1 MPDAAQMRAIGLT
14 CQSMTVKRSRA
25 GRGGQPHSRW
35 FAADLLALPGSL
47 PGMSDTPA
55 AGVALLVVDVQPT
68 FLKAMPEGEACL
80 SRCRLA
86 VAAAQLLAIPVLFTE
101 QVPAKLGPT
110 HPDLLAAAGEGRAVF
125 GKTAFSAFGAP
136 GLTEACGK
144 AEVSQLLI
152 CGLEIPVCVY
162 QTAMDA
168 LREGMG
174 VTILSDAVT
183 GRRSEDGQACLAALR
198 AAGAHVLPT
207 ETVFYAMLGDAT
219 HPQFRAFTELVKQAA

>member
-1 MPDAAQMRAIGLT
+1 MIKFL
-14 CQSMTVKRSRA
+14 
-25 GRGGQPHSRW
+25 QPGVLW
-35 FAADLLALPGSL
+35 WLPVALLALL
-47 PGMSDTPA
+47 PS
-55 AGVALLVVDVQPT
+55 VLVVHPSVPARSVKEFIALAKSKPGQLSYGTAGSGSANHLTMELFKVVTATNIVHIPYKGAGPAVQ
-68 FLKAMPEGEACL
+68 
-80 SRCRLA
+80 A
-86 VAAAQLLAIPVLFTE
+86 VAA
-101 QVPAKLGPT
+101 GW
-110 HPDLLAAAGEGRAVF
+110 DLLIVDEAHERSLNIDFILGHLRRLRLRRPELKIVI
-125 GKTAFSAFGAP
+125 TSATID
-136 GLTEACGK
+136 TEAFAK

>member
-1 MPDAAQMRAIGLT
+1 LAA
-14 CQSMTVKRSRA
+14 
-25 GRGGQPHSRW
+25 
-35 FAADLLALPGSL
+35 
-47 PGMSDTPA
+47 MSDTPTT
-55 AGVALLVVDVQPT
+55 GVALLVVDVQPT

-80 SRCRLA
+80 RRC
-86 VAAAQLLAIPVLFTE
+86 LLAAGAAKLLGVPVLFTE

-110 HPDLLAAAGEGRAVF
+110 HPDLLLVAGEGRAVF

-136 GLTEACGK
+136 GLVEAFGK
-144 AEVSQLLI
+144 MQVSQLLI

-174 VTILSDAVT
+174 VTVLSDAVT
-183 GRRSEDGQACLAALR
+183 CRRSEDGRACLEALR

-207 ETVFYAMLGDAT
+207 ETVFYAMIGDAT

>member
-1 MPDAAQMRAIGLT
+1 
-14 CQSMTVKRSRA
+14 
-25 GRGGQPHSRW
+25 
-35 FAADLLALPGSL
+35 
-47 PGMSDTPA
+47 MSVPLA
-55 AGVALLVVDVQPT
+55 AGAALLVVDVQPT
-68 FLKAMPEGEACL
+68 FLKGIADGEACL
-80 SRCRLA
+80 RRCLL
-86 VAAAQLLAIPVLFTE
+86 AAAAARLLGVPVLFTE

-110 HPDLLAAAGEGRAVF
+110 HPDLLLASGEGRAVF

-136 GLTEACGK
+136 GLVEAFGK
-144 AEVSQLLI
+144 MQVSQLLI

-183 GRRSEDGQACLAALR
+183 GRRPGDGRACLEALR
-198 AAGAHVLPT
+198 ATGAHILPT
-207 ETVFYAMLGDAT
+207 ETVFYAMVGDAT

>member
-1 MPDAAQMRAIGLT
+1 
-14 CQSMTVKRSRA
+14 
-25 GRGGQPHSRW
+25 
-35 FAADLLALPGSL
+35 
-47 PGMSDTPA
+47 MSETPA

-68 FLKAMPEGEACL
+68 FLKAMAEGEVCL
-80 SRCRLA
+80 RRCRLA
-86 VAAAQLLAIPVLFTE
+86 VEAARLLGMPVLFTE

-110 HPDLLAAAGEGRAVF
+110 HSDLLAAAGEGRAVF

-136 GLTEACGK
+136 GLTEAFAK
-144 AEVSQLLI
+144 TKVSHLLI

-162 QTAMDA
+162 QTATDA

-174 VTILSDAVT
+174 VTILSDAVI
-183 GRRSEDGQACLAALR
+183 GRRPADGQACLEALR

-219 HPQFRAFTELVKQAA
+219 HPRFRVFTELVKQAA

>member
-1 MPDAAQMRAIGLT
+1 
-14 CQSMTVKRSRA
+14 
-25 GRGGQPHSRW
+25 
-35 FAADLLALPGSL
+35 
-47 PGMSDTPA
+47 MSEIPA
-55 AGVALLVVDVQPT
+55 AGIALLVVDVQPT
-68 FLKAMPEGEACL
+68 FLKAMQDGEACL
-80 SRCRLA
+80 RRC
-86 VAAAQLLAIPVLFTE
+86 LLAASAAKLLGVPVLFTE

-110 HPDLLAAAGEGRAVF
+110 HPDLLLAAGEGRAVF

-136 GLTEACGK
+136 GLVEAFGK
-144 AEVSQLLI
+144 LQVSQLLI

-183 GRRSEDGQACLAALR
+183 GRRSADGQACLEALR

-207 ETVFYAMLGDAT
+207 ETVFYAMVGDAT
-219 HPQFRAFTELVKQAA
+219 HPQFRAYTELVKQAT

>member
-1 MPDAAQMRAIGLT
+1 MRAMGLT
-14 CQSMTVKRSRA
+14 CQSMTVKRSQA

-35 FAADLLALPGSL
+35 FAADLLVGRGSL
-47 PGMSDTPA
+47 TAMSETPA

-68 FLKAMPEGEACL
+68 FLKAMQDGEGCL
-80 SRCRLA
+80 RRC
-86 VAAAQLLAIPVLFTE
+86 LLAASGAKLLGVPVLFTE

-110 HPDLLAAAGEGRAVF
+110 HPDLLLAAGEGRAVF

-136 GLTEACGK
+136 GLVEALGK
-144 AEVSQLLI
+144 MQVSQLLI

-174 VTILSDAVT
+174 VTVLSDAVT
-183 GRRSEDGQACLAALR
+183 GRRSEDGRACLEALR

-207 ETVFYAMLGDAT
+207 ETVFYAMVGDAT

>member
-1 MPDAAQMRAIGLT
+1 
-14 CQSMTVKRSRA
+14 
-25 GRGGQPHSRW
+25 
-35 FAADLLALPGSL
+35 
-47 PGMSDTPA
+47 MSETPA
-55 AGVALLVVDVQPT
+55 AGVALLVVDVQPN
-68 FLKAMPEGEACL
+68 FLKAMPDGEACL
-80 SRCRLA
+80 RRC
-86 VAAAQLLAIPVLFTE
+86 LLAASAAKLLGVPVLFTE

-110 HPDLLAAAGEGRAVF
+110 HPDLLLAAGEGRAVF

-136 GLTEACGK
+136 GLTEAFGK

-168 LREGMG
+168 LREGLG
-174 VTILSDAVT
+174 VTILSDTVT
-183 GRRSEDGQACLAALR
+183 GRRSADGLACLEALR

>member
-1 MPDAAQMRAIGLT
+1 
-14 CQSMTVKRSRA
+14 
-25 GRGGQPHSRW
+25 
-35 FAADLLALPGSL
+35 
-47 PGMSDTPA
+47 MSETPA

-68 FLKAMPEGEACL
+68 FLKAMPAGEACL
-80 SRCRLA
+80 RRCLLA
-86 VAAAQLLAIPVLFTE
+86 TAAAKLLGVPVLFTE

-110 HPDLLAAAGEGRAVF
+110 HPDLLLAAGEGRAVF

-136 GLTEACGK
+136 GLAEAFGK

-168 LREGMG
+168 LREGLG

-183 GRRSEDGQACLAALR
+183 GRRAEDGQACLEALR

-207 ETVFYAMLGDAT
+207 ETVFYALLGDAT
-219 HPQFRAFTELVKQAA
+219 HPQFRAFTDLVKQAA

>member
-1 MPDAAQMRAIGLT
+1 
-14 CQSMTVKRSRA
+14 
-25 GRGGQPHSRW
+25 
-35 FAADLLALPGSL
+35 
-47 PGMSDTPA
+47 MSETPA

-80 SRCRLA
+80 RRCRLA
-86 VAAAQLLAIPVLFTE
+86 VAAAQLLGVAVLFTE

-110 HPDLLAAAGEGRAVF
+110 HPELLAAAGEHRAVF

-136 GLTEACGK
+136 GLTEALGK
-144 AEVSQLLI
+144 TEVSQLLI

-168 LREGMG
+168 LREGLG

-183 GRRSEDGQACLAALR
+183 GRRSEDGRACLEALR

-219 HPQFRAFTELVKQAA
+219 HPRFRAFTELVKQAA